1 MKPQDLLIRP
11 LRGLP
16 AVAAGD
22 DLVGLAL
29 RSIKSMND
37 ELQDGDVLVITQK
50 IVSKM
55 QGRSVDLA
63 NVVASAEAIELAR
76 KTNKDARLVELI
88 LRESSEVVRAVP
100 GLIIVAHRLG
110 FILAN
115 AGIDRSN
122 SSGTEVVLLLPEDP
136 DGSADEIRSAILA
149 RTGKNV
155 GVVIIDSIGRAWRLG
170 TVGTAIG
177 VSGMPALLDLRGNL
191 DLDGRPLESTEI
203 GLADELAAASS
214 LVMGQADEGTP
225 IVLVRGVPYERL
237 SGKAAD
243 LVRPKKSDL
252 FR

>member
-1 MKPQDLLIRP
+1 MKSQDLLIRP

-63 NVVASAEAIELAR
+63 SVVASAEAIELAR

-237 SGKAAD
+237 AGKATD
-243 LVRPKKSDL
+243 LVRPKNNDL

>member
-1 MKPQDLLIRP
+1 MKSQDLLIRP

-63 NVVASAEAIELAR
+63 SVVASAEAIELAR

>member
-63 NVVASAEAIELAR
+63 SIVASAEAIELAR

-122 SSGTEVVLLLPEDP
+122 SNGAEVVLLLPEDP

-177 VSGMPALLDLRGNL
+177 VSGMPALIDLRGNL

-203 GLADELAAASS
+203 GLADELAAAAS

-237 SGKAAD
+237 AGKAAD
-243 LVRPKKSDL
+243 LVRAKNNDL

>member
-1 MKPQDLLIRP
+1 MKSQDLLIRP

-63 NVVASAEAIELAR
+63 SVVASAEAIELAR
-76 KTNKDARLVELI
+76 KTNKDAQLVELI

-191 DLDGRPLESTEI
+191 DLDGRPLETTEI
-203 GLADELAAASS
+203 GLADELAAAAS

>member
-63 NVVASAEAIELAR
+63 SVVASAEAIELAR

-110 FILAN
+110 VILAN

-191 DLDGRPLESTEI
+191 DLDGRPRSHALGPDLLRELLSANSSRGRI
-203 GLADELAAASS
+203 GGLISRPS
-214 LVMGQADEGTP
+214 RISQQA
-225 IVLVRGVPYERL
+225 LL
-237 SGKAAD
+237 
-243 LVRPKKSDL
+243 
-252 FR
+252 